1 MQFEHFAINVP
12 DAAAMAQWYV
22 EHCRMRA
29 VRALTEEPYTH
40 FLADEG
46 GRVVME
52 IYSNPS
58 APTMDFGA
66 QDPLVFH
73 FAFAVRDP
81 VPLSQ
86 KLIAAGASLADDVT
100 LDDGSHLIMLR
111 DPWGVPLQL
120 CERTTPM
127 VEA

>member
-1 MQFEHFAINVP
+1 MLFEHFAINVP
-12 DAAAMAQWYV
+12 DAVAMAQWYV
-22 EHCRMRA
+22 EHCRMRV
-29 VRALTEEPYTH
+29 VRAMTEEPYTH

-58 APTMDFGA
+58 ARVMDFGA

-73 FAFAVRDP
+73 VAFAVRGP

-120 CERTTPM
+120 CGRTTPM
-127 VEA
+127 VEV

>member
-22 EHCRMRA
+22 EHCRMRV
-29 VRALTEEPYTH
+29 VRAMTEEPHTH

-58 APTMDFGA
+58 APAMDFSA
-66 QDPLVFH
+66 HDPLVFH
-73 FAFAVRDP
+73 FAFAVSDP
-81 VPLSQ
+81 GPLSQ
-86 KLIAAGASLADDVT
+86 KLIAAGASPADDVT